1 MFILDVE
8 GMAITFRDKTMVLQ
22 GPMANSSELLEVRIS
37 PKMLDEMSSAFT
49 VAKLPKTKKGGD
61 Q

>member
-1 MFILDVE
+1 VFILDLE
-8 GMAITFRDKTMVLQ
+8 GMAITFRDKMMVLQ

-37 PKMLDEMSSAFT
+37 PAMLDQMSDAYT
-49 VAKLPKTKKGGD
+49 AKKLPKTKKGGD